1 MGARDMHERIQNIV
15 MTKKIIKTPF
25 STTQRVINFN
35 NVYIE
40 LVPVITATKP
50 FLRTP

>member
-15 MTKKIIKTPF
+15 MTKIIKTPF